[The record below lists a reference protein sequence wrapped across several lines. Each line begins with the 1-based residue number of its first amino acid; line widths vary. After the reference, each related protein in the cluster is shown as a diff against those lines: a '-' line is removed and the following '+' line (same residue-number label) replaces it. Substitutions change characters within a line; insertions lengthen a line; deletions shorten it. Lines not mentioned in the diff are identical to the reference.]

1 MSSEQP
7 VAPPGGRWSVLTWN
21 VHGSQRPDIDALAEV
36 IRAEAPDV
44 VAIQEIRRR
53 QAAALAAAL
62 PMRYAWSL
70 KHRPYTRAMW
80 WRSEGMALMTPHLLD
95 AVGHTE
101 VSEDQPMR
109 SWRRRI
115 AQWGLVGR
123 PDRSMVMIYN
133 LHLSPHDEPEAR
145 RAEARRVSELVA
157 SIGDDP
163 PAIVAGD
170 FNDADDCSII
180 ELLPGVEHVAAPM
193 SNPAESP
200 VQSLDHVLVPVTA
213 RDVEVSAPPGGDRW
227 ATLSDHLPITVRFT
241 LTAHPDAPAP
251 PGR

>member
-101 VSEDQPMR
+101 V
-109 SWRRRI
+109 
-115 AQWGLVGR
+115 
-123 PDRSMVMIYN
+123 
-133 LHLSPHDEPEAR
+133 
-145 RAEARRVSELVA
+145 
-157 SIGDDP
+157 
-163 PAIVAGD
+163 
-170 FNDADDCSII
+170 
-180 ELLPGVEHVAAPM
+180 
-193 SNPAESP
+193 
-200 VQSLDHVLVPVTA
+200 
-213 RDVEVSAPPGGDRW
+213 
-227 ATLSDHLPITVRFT
+227 
-241 LTAHPDAPAP
+241 
-251 PGR
+251 